1 VKPRQAFLARRQVLV
16 LLPVGA
22 RNDKPIETAPLQ
34 LGAQG
39 RDARCTLGARAHIL
53 EGLEAGFKHGMSAL

>member
-1 VKPRQAFLARRQVLV
+1 LLA
-16 LLPVGA
+16 VGA
-22 RNDKPIETAPLQ
+22 RDDESIEAEPLQ

-39 RDARCTLGARAHIL
+39 RDARCTLGARARIL